1 MKHIVIILTLIASAL
16 LVPAKVDAQ
25 RQFEIEPGA
34 LLLSGNNIHLIYSD
48 ETGTFVPRVI
58 WFHYR
63 AQNLYICR
71 SYNEKNSAQ
80 GSTSQRRSTP

>member
-58 WFHYR
+58 
-63 AQNLYICR
+63 
-71 SYNEKNSAQ
+71 
-80 GSTSQRRSTP
+80 